1 MPGISTT
8 LKGKNMNRN
17 IASALAMGTA
27 TAAAAFAVA
36 AIASS
41 NAFADDITI
50 DNTPF
55 VSSLSR
61 EEVNAELKVPYPGGN
76 PWSGLYNM
84 FPPTNTATTSEQVRN
99 AYKMSRDEANALN
112 GEDSGSAYF
121 LKSASPSGAN
131 PVATMG
137 GPAR

>member
-1 MPGISTT
+1 MPGIATT

-27 TAAAAFAVA
+27 TAAAAFAAA

-61 EEVNAELKVPYPGGN
+61 DEVNAELKVPYSGGN
-76 PWSGLYNM
+76 PWSGQYNM
-84 FPPTNTATTSEQVRN
+84 FPSTSTTTASEQARG
-99 AYKMSRDEANALN
+99 AYKFSRDEANALN

-131 PVATMG
+131 PAATMG
-137 GPAR
+137 APAR